1 MSERCVGDIYHNLDG
16 RKRKQYYNMLTAIDE
31 NTLT

>member
-1 MSERCVGDIYHNLDG
+1 MSKRCVGDIYLNLDG
-16 RKRKQYYNMLTAIDE
+16 RKRKQYYNMLTVIDE